1 MSWFSQR
8 NRNNVLFLTYEQ
20 LKSNHR
26 EYVVN
31 IAEFMGK
38 EYSEKLMN
46 SNEMLDKIINYTDFE
61 YMKTIPFIRPLNS
74 ETENKKR
81 DAGKNLDLLKTN
93 NYKLMKFFNV
103 GQVGY
108 AFHMYNEKQLNQMNL
123 TIEKK
128 FKNIPELLEIWR
140 KCGVKI

>member
-1 MSWFSQR
+1 
-8 NRNNVLFLTYEQ
+8 
-20 LKSNHR
+20 
-26 EYVVN
+26 
-31 IAEFMGK
+31 MGK